1 MPDLREGDLQKKV
14 TQVRRRQLL
23 QTWLWQ
29 LPICVGG
36 AVALAAIAYFAQLY
50 FQLETQLTWWGAL
63 GILAGLGLAA
73 SVVLTAI
80 RRPTAVDSALALD
93 GAFNLRERV
102 TTAISLTDEQKA
114 SPAGMALMEDVQ
126 KKITQ
131 LDVASRFPL
140 AMPRTTWALPAAA
153 AAFALVVIFYNPS
166 QNIEAQTALK
176 KKDAAKEEE
185 KIPPIKTEEY
195 KQNNE
200 ARKARVK
207 DIDSEKLQT
216 LQNQL
221 DRLLE
226 KVDGA
231 DKPTDVTL
239 AAQEASKLAE
249 DIKKRQDELNKV
261 KEMMNKLRNTTDLK
275 DAKDSPSSDLQKA
288 MSEGDMQKAK
298 EELDKLLQS
307 MKEGKLTQEQ
317 KEQLAKQLDDL
328 SKKLKDLA
336 EQKERREQ
344 IEKSN
349 LDPEAKK
356 KELAKLDKQKEQL
369 KELAQMAEKLSQCKD
384 CLQKGDNDKAEQNLK
399 DASAMIQEML
409 KDAQEA
415 KELEAALEDVD
426 KLKQELGDKGDKQKG
441 ATVQGEDE
449 EGDPGMEETEDPT
462 PKPGTDKRSRGGLR
476 KDRANET
483 KNKDERAR
491 SPLDPKGKIQFKGY
505 GPEQP
510 KPDRDSV
517 GKTTVE
523 IGEGILESKHEA
535 TEALRGQRIPQAQKN
550 VVTDFYSN
558 LVDPN
563 RDKKKEEKK

>member
-1 MPDLREGDLQKKV
+1 MPDLREGELKKKV

-29 LPICVGG
+29 LPICLGG
-36 AVALAAIAYFAQLY
+36 AVAFAAIAYFAQLY
-50 FQLETQLTWWGAL
+50 FNLETQLTWWGAL
-63 GILAGLGLAA
+63 GILSGMGLLASLILVA
-73 SVVLTAI
+73 M
-80 RRPTAVDSALALD
+80 RQPTAVDSALALD
-93 GAFNLRERV
+93 DAFNLRERV
-102 TTAISLTDEQKA
+102 TTAIGLSDEQKA

-140 AMPRTTWALPAAA
+140 AMPRSSWALPAAA
-153 AAFALVVIFYNPS
+153 AAFALVVMFYNPS
-166 QNIEAQTALK
+166 QNIEAQSKSTK

-185 KIPPIKTEEY
+185 KVPPIKTEEY
-195 KQNNE
+195 KAHNE
-200 ARKARVK
+200 QRKARIK

-216 LQNQL
+216 LENQL

-226 KVDGA
+226 KVDGT
-231 DKPTDVTL
+231 DKASDLNIV
-239 AAQEASKLAE
+239 AQEASKLAE
-249 DIKKRQDELNKV
+249 DIKKRQEELSKV

-275 DAKDSPSSDLQKA
+275 DSKDGSNSDLQRA

-328 SKKLKDLA
+328 AKKLKEAA

-344 IEKSN
+344 VEKSN

-369 KELAQMAEKLSQCKD
+369 KELSQMAEKLSQCKD
-384 CLQKGDNDKAEQNLK
+384 CLQKGDNEKAEQNLK

-415 KELEAALEDVD
+415 KDLQAALDDVD
-426 KLKQELGDKGDKQKG
+426 KLRQELGDKDGRMKGDRAAG
-441 ATVQGEDE
+441 DE
-449 EGDPGMEETEDPT
+449 EGDPGLEESEDPT
-462 PKPGTDKRSRGGLR
+462 EKPGTDKASRGGLR

-483 KNKDERAR
+483 KSKDERAR
-491 SPLDPKGKIQFKGY
+491 SPLDPKGKIHFKGY

-510 KPDRDSV
+510 KPDKDTV

-523 IGEGILESKHEA
+523 LGEGIQESGQQA

-550 VVTDFYSN
+550 VVGDFYSN
-558 LVDPN
+558 LADPN
-563 RDKKKEEKK
+563 KDKEKKKP